1 MTALTRSSYRSSTSG
16 GPARVVTRWVRRLF
30 LIALGIV
37 FLVPLLW
44 LLLAPTK
51 TNDELTTLN
60 PLAFGSFGQA
70 GTAWSNLL
78 SFNNGEVLVW
88 LGNSV
93 GYSIAG
99 VLLSVIAAV
108 PAGYVLAMY
117 SFRGRRFMLILT
129 LIGMILPAAAIV
141 IPIYRELALIGLTNS
156 IWSVILPSAFF
167 PFGVYLTYLH
177 FQTALPKELVEAAK
191 MDGAT
196 DLRVFVSLGLPL
208 ARPAVALVT
217 FFAFVANWNNY
228 FLPYVMLVNDRLYT
242 LQLGIST
249 LLNSA
254 PVINTS
260 NTSNLPIHKPEAA
273 LAALLSIIPIAF
285 FFIAFQRVIGA
296 GMLAGAVKG

>member
-1 MTALTRSSYRSSTSG
+1 MTALARPNHSGRSSVQVG
-16 GPARVVTRWVRRLF
+16 GILSRWVRRLF
-30 LIALGIV
+30 LIGLGIV

-51 TNDELTTLN
+51 TNDELSTMN
-60 PLAFGSFGQA
+60 PLSFGSLDNVA
-70 GTAWSNLL
+70 TAWNNLM
-78 SFNNGEVLVW
+78 SFNQGEILVW

-117 SFRGRRFMLILT
+117 AFRGRRLILILT
-129 LIGMILPAAAIV
+129 LIGMILPTAAIV

-191 MDGAT
+191 MDGAS
-196 DLRVFVSLGLPL
+196 DLRVFLSLGLPL

-273 LAALLSIIPIAF
+273 LAALISIIPIAIF
-285 FFIAFQRVIGA
+285 FVAFQRVIGA

>member
-1 MTALTRSSYRSSTSG
+1 MTTLAPIRDRTGTATIVG
-16 GPARVVTRWVRRLF
+16 GAVARWIRRLF
-30 LIALGIV
+30 LVVLGVV

-51 TNDELTTLN
+51 TNEQLTTTG
-60 PLAFGSFGQA
+60 PLSFGSFGNVS
-70 GTAWSNLL
+70 TAWNNLM
-78 SFNNGEVLVW
+78 SFNHGEVLLW
-88 LGNSV
+88 LGNSI
-93 GYSIAG
+93 GYSIVG

-117 SFRGRRFMLILT
+117 SFRGRRLILILT
-129 LIGMILPAAAIV
+129 LIGMILPTAAIV
-141 IPIYRELALIGLTNS
+141 IPIYRELALIGMTNS

-196 DLRVFVSLGLPL
+196 DLRVFLSLGLPL

-242 LQLGIST
+242 LQLGIAT

-254 PVINTS
+254 PVINSS

-273 LAALLSIIPIAF
+273 LAALISIIPIAIF
-285 FFIAFQRVIGA
+285 FVAFQRVIGA

>member
-1 MTALTRSSYRSSTSG
+1 MTVIARPAYRTGPSTVLPAAISRWARRAFLAL
-16 GPARVVTRWVRRLF
+16 
-30 LIALGIV
+30 LGVV

-51 TNDELTTLN
+51 TNDELTSTAALS
-60 PLAFGSFGQA
+60 FGSLGNVT
-70 GTAWSNLL
+70 TAWDNLM
-78 SFNNGEVLVW
+78 SFNHAEVLVW

-99 VLLSVIAAV
+99 VLLSVIAAI
-108 PAGYVLAMY
+108 PAGYALAMY
-117 SFRGRRFMLILT
+117 SFRGRRVVLILT
-129 LIGMILPAAAIV
+129 LIGMILPTAAIV
-141 IPIYRELALIGLTNS
+141 IPIFRELALIGITNT

-177 FQTALPKELVEAAK
+177 FQTALPRELVEAAK
-191 MDGAT
+191 MDGAS
-196 DLRVFVSLGLPL
+196 DLRVFIALGLPL
-208 ARPAVALVT
+208 ARPAIALVT

-273 LAALLSIIPIAF
+273 LAALISIIPIAI

>member
-1 MTALTRSSYRSSTSG
+1 MTALASPRRG
-16 GPARVVTRWVRRLF
+16 GAVAPGIARWVRRLF
-30 LIALGIV
+30 LVGLGVV

-51 TNDELTTLN
+51 TNDALTSSA
-60 PLAFGSFGQA
+60 PLSFGSLGNVEI
-70 GTAWSNLL
+70 AWNNLM
-78 SFNNGEVLVW
+78 SFNQAEVLVW
-88 LGNSV
+88 LVNSV

-99 VLLSVIAAV
+99 VLLSVIAAI
-108 PAGYVLAMY
+108 PAGYVLAMHR
-117 SFRGRRFMLILT
+117 FRGRQLVLVLT
-129 LIGMILPAAAIV
+129 LIGMILPSAAIV

-156 IWSVILPSAFF
+156 IWAVILPSGFF

-177 FQTALPKELVEAAK
+177 FQTALPRELVEAAK
-191 MDGAT
+191 MDGAS
-196 DLRVFVSLGLPL
+196 DLRVFLALGLPL
-208 ARPAVALVT
+208 ARPAIALVT

-260 NTSNLPIHKPEAA
+260 NTSNLPIHRPEAA
-273 LAALLSIIPIAF
+273 LAALLSIIPIAIF
-285 FFIAFQRVIGA
+285 FVAFQRVIGA

>member
-1 MTALTRSSYRSSTSG
+1 MTALAPLIARRRPVG
-16 GPARVVTRWVRRLF
+16 RALPAVARWIRRLF
-30 LIALGIV
+30 LLGLGIV

-51 TNDELTTLN
+51 TNDQLTSQGALS
-60 PLAFGSFGQA
+60 FGSFPNVSV
-70 GTAWSNLL
+70 AWNNLM
-78 SFNNGEVLVW
+78 SFNHAEVLVW

-99 VLLSVIAAV
+99 VLLSVVAAI

-117 SFRGRRFMLILT
+117 SFCGRRLVLILT
-129 LIGMILPAAAIV
+129 LIGMILPTAAIV

-177 FQTALPKELVEAAK
+177 FQTALPRELVEAAR

-196 DLRVFVSLGLPL
+196 DLRVFIALGIPL

-242 LQLGIST
+242 LQVGIST

-273 LAALLSIIPIAF
+273 LAALISIIPIAI

>member
-1 MTALTRSSYRSSTSG
+1 MTAHTFTGPRDRPRLVGSEIAST
-16 GPARVVTRWVRRLF
+16 WIRRLF
-30 LIALGIV
+30 LIALGVI

-51 TNDELTTLN
+51 TNDELSTTA
-60 PLAFGSFGQA
+60 PLSFGNLGNVSA
-70 GTAWSNLL
+70 AWNNLM
-78 SFNNGEVLVW
+78 SFNHGEVLLW

-117 SFRGRRFMLILT
+117 AFRGRRLILILT
-129 LIGMILPAAAIV
+129 LVGMILPTAAIV
-141 IPIYRELALIGLTNS
+141 IPIYRELALIGLTNT
-156 IWSVILPSAFF
+156 IWAVILPSAFF
-167 PFGVYLTYLH
+167 PFGVYLTFLH

-196 DLRVFVSLGLPL
+196 DLRVFLSLGLPL
-208 ARPAVALVT
+208 ARPAIALVV
-217 FFAFVANWNNY
+217 FFSFVANWNNY
-228 FLPYVMLVNDRLYT
+228 FLPFVMLVNDRLYT
-242 LQLGIST
+242 LQLGIAT
-249 LLNSA
+249 LLSSA

-273 LAALLSIIPIAF
+273 LAALLSIIPIAI